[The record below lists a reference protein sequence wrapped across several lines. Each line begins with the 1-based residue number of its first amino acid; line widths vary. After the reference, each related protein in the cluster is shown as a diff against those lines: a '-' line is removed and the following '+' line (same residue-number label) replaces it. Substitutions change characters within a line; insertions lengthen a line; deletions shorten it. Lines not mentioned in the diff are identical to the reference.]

1 MKMATIYEL
10 TEAYRQLLELAE
22 DQYTD
27 QAVLADTMEALD
39 GEIEAKADGYAK
51 VIAELNAKAKTIK
64 QEEDRLADRRKA
76 IEKNARSIKERLERS
91 MIAMNKKKIKTDL
104 FSFNIQKN
112 PPSLVIDKMDD
123 VPEVFLIS
131 QPDKVNNGAIMMAL
145 KSGAKYNWC
154 HLAQSESLRIR

>member
-51 VIAELNAKAKTIK
+51 VITELNARAKTIK
-64 QEEDRLADRRKA
+64 QEEDRLADHRKA
-76 IEKNARSIKERLERS
+76 IENNANRIKKRLEES
-91 MIAMNKKKIKTDL
+91 MIALDKRKIKTDL

-112 PPSLVIDKMDD
+112 PPSLIIDN
-123 VPEVFLIS
+123 VNEIPEEFLIP
-131 QPDKVNNGAIMMAL
+131 QPAKLDNEAVKKAL
-145 KSGAKYNWC
+145 KDGEKFGWC
-154 HLAQSESLRIR
+154 HLTQTESLRIR

>member
-1 MKMATIYEL
+1 MATIYEL

-51 VIAELNAKAKTIK
+51 VITELNAKAKTIK

>member
-1 MKMATIYEL
+1 MATIYEL

-51 VIAELNAKAKTIK
+51 VITELNAKANMIK
-64 QEEDRLADRRKA
+64 REEDRLADRRKA
-76 IEKNARSIKERLERS
+76 IENNVGRIKERLEKS
-91 MIAMNKKKIKTDL
+91 MIALDKRKIKTDL

-112 PPSLVIDKMDD
+112 PPSLIIDKMDD
-123 VPEVFLIS
+123 VPDEFLIP
-131 QPDKVNNGAIMMAL
+131 QPSKVDNAAVKKAL
-145 KSGAKYNWC
+145 KDGEKFGWC
-154 HLAQSESLRIR
+154 HLAQTESLRIR

>member
-27 QAVLADTMEALD
+27 QVVLADTMEALD

-51 VIAELNAKAKTIK
+51 VIAELNAKANMIK

-76 IEKNARSIKERLERS
+76 IENNVGRIKERLEKS
-91 MIAMNKKKIKTDL
+91 MIALDKRKIKTDL

-112 PPSLVIDKMDD
+112 PPSLIIDKMDD
-123 VPEVFLIS
+123 VPDEFLIP
-131 QPDKVNNGAIMMAL
+131 QPSKVDNAAVKKAL
-145 KSGAKYNWC
+145 KDGEKFGWC
-154 HLAQSESLRIR
+154 HLTQTESLRIR

>member
-1 MKMATIYEL
+1 MATIYEL

-27 QAVLADTMEALD
+27 QVVLADTMEALD

-51 VIAELNAKAKTIK
+51 VIAELNAKANMIK

-76 IEKNARSIKERLERS
+76 IENNVGRIKERLEKS
-91 MIAMNKKKIKTDL
+91 MIALDKRKIKTDL

-112 PPSLVIDKMDD
+112 PPSLIIDKMDD
-123 VPEVFLIS
+123 VPDEFLIP
-131 QPDKVNNGAIMMAL
+131 QPSKVDNAAVKKAL
-145 KSGAKYNWC
+145 KDGEKFGWC
-154 HLAQSESLRIR
+154 HLTQTESLRIR

>member
-1 MKMATIYEL
+1 MATLYKL
-10 TEAYRQLLELAE
+10 TEEYKQLLELAE

-27 QAVLADTMEALD
+27 QTVLSDTLEALN
-39 GEIEAKADGYAK
+39 GEIEEKADEYAK

-64 QEEDRLADRRKA
+64 QEEDRLMDRRKA
-76 IEKNARSIKERLERS
+76 IENNARSIKKRLEQS

-112 PPSLVIDKMDD
+112 PPSLVIDKIDD
-123 VPEVFLIS
+123 IPQEFLIP
-131 QPDKVNNGAIMMAL
+131 QPDKVDNDAIRTAL

>member
-1 MKMATIYEL
+1 MATIYEL

-27 QAVLADTMEALD
+27 QTVLADTMEALD

>member
-1 MKMATIYEL
+1 MATIYEL

>member
-1 MKMATIYEL
+1 MATIYEL

-27 QAVLADTMEALD
+27 QTVLADTMEALD

-51 VIAELNAKAKTIK
+51 VITELNAKAKTIK

>member
-1 MKMATIYEL
+1 MATIYEL

-22 DQYTD
+22 DQHTD
-27 QAVLADTMEALD
+27 QKILADTMEALD

-51 VIAELNAKAKTIK
+51 VITELNAKAKTIK

>member
-27 QAVLADTMEALD
+27 QVVLADTMEALD

-51 VIAELNAKAKTIK
+51 VISELGAKAKAIK

-76 IEKNARSIKERLERS
+76 IENNVRRIKETLERS
-91 MIAMNKKKIKTDL
+91 MIAMDRRKLKTDL

-112 PPSLVIDKMDD
+112 PPSLVIDKSEE
-123 VPEVFLIS
+123 VPEEFLIP
-131 QPDKVNNGAIMMAL
+131 QPSKVDNAAIKKALTGGAEFD
-145 KSGAKYNWC
+145 WC

>member
-1 MKMATIYEL
+1 MATIYEL
-10 TEAYRQLLELAE
+10 TEDYRQLLELAE

-51 VIAELNAKAKTIK
+51 VITELNAKAKTIK

>member
-22 DQYTD
+22 DQHTD
-27 QAVLADTMEALD
+27 QKILADTMEALD

-51 VIAELNAKAKTIK
+51 VITELNAKAKTIK

>member
-1 MKMATIYEL
+1 MATIYEL

-27 QAVLADTMEALD
+27 QAVLADTMEA
-39 GEIEAKADGYAK
+39 
-51 VIAELNAKAKTIK
+51 